1 MKKKLCYVLSALLVL
16 CACVSGGAVQA
27 NAAPDSIITSVS
39 LSTTHFNNNHS
50 SAQLTMGFSLPDGR
64 FASGDT
70 STIQLPEGF
79 KFVSDY
85 DFDVKSSDGAAV
97 ARAHIDAQA
106 GTMTLTY
113 TDYVENHSGVTGSI
127 TASVI
132 ANRETIGDFGK
143 KQFNLNVDGTIAYT
157 IRVNGKGQDISDAV
171 VSDTLKSPGMSYV
184 EDSGAGRG
192 QGA

>member
-39 LSTTHFNNNHS
+39 LSTTHFNNSHS